1 MAIDYALELGCIP
14 RQTFGTQGIIE
25 RLKAGERAAS
35 VIRLFREAGD
45 MRPPSEMGFEMAR
58 SLPDGTEETRIV
70 IVQEMLDVAA
80 ELEAHTGHCRGCLAC
95 LHTPAFGCNGQVN
108 YPISSAAEAWLL
120 DRLPGIEQPLVW
132 LLLREGMQAN
142 GYDGQTARSLR
153 GSETYFEERRVRGRD
168 LIEFVIS
175 ADQVFEM
182 LFMVGAIQP
191 AHAAILLL
199 FFDAI
204 PRSAIEA
211 PDIVAM
217 MNGTIAP
224 DTIDTRFPFNL
235 REDEHDDRTIREL
248 TAFFR
253 TLHTAWRLGVQV
265 AIDA

>member
-1 MAIDYALELGCIP
+1 MAIDYALELNCIP
-14 RQTFGTQGIIE
+14 RQQFGTLGIVE

-45 MRPPSEMGFEMAR
+45 SRPPSEMGFEMAR
-58 SLPDGTEETRIV
+58 SLPDGTEETRVV

-80 ELEAHTGHCRGCLAC
+80 ELDGHGAHCQGCPAN
-95 LHTPAFGCNGQVN
+95 LHAPAFGCSGQVN
-108 YPISSAAEAWLL
+108 YPISTTAEAWLL
-120 DRLPGIEQPLVW
+120 ERLPGIDQPLVW

-142 GYDGQTARSLR
+142 GYDGEAARGLR
-153 GSETYFEERRVRGRD
+153 GTPTYFEEKRVRGRD
-168 LIEFVIS
+168 LVEFVIS
-175 ADQVFEM
+175 ADQIFEM
-182 LFMVGAIQP
+182 LFLVGSIQP

-217 MNGTIAP
+217 MNGTIP
-224 DTIDTRFPFNL
+224 RETIEARFPFTL
-235 REDEHDDRTIREL
+235 AEDAHDDRTIREL
-248 TAFFR
+248 TAFLR

-265 AIDA
+265 AVDA